1 MGGGSYLFGFLA
13 GLLSTFNPCVLP
25 LIPLVVGSA
34 ASAHRL
40 GPVALSGGVLISF
53 VGLGIFI
60 ATIGFGLGLDATLF
74 RSVGGVIMV
83 AIGLV
88 LVSGPL
94 QQRFAIAGGGVSSM
108 AEGWMG
114 RITVGGW
121 QGQFLLGLLLG
132 VVWTPCV
139 GPTLGAASLM
149 AARGENLGQVSLV
162 MVLFGIGATIPLLV
176 IGTLSRQALVR
187 WRGKFAAAGS
197 AGKTILGV
205 LMLLLG
211 FSILSGFD
219 HILEAWLVTHMP
231 EWLLN
236 VTTRF

>member
-1 MGGGSYLFGFLA
+1 MGSGTYLLGFLA

-34 ASAHRL
+34 ASAHRF
-40 GPVALSGGVLISF
+40 GPLALSAGVLLSF
-53 VGLGIFI
+53 VGLGLFI
-60 ATIGFGLGLDATLF
+60 ATIGFGLGLDATVF
-74 RSVGGVIMV
+74 RAVGGVVMV
-83 AIGLV
+83 ALGLV

-94 QQRFAIAGGGVSSM
+94 QQRFALAGGEVASM

-114 RITVGGW
+114 RVAVGGW

-149 AARGENLGQVSLV
+149 AARGENLGQVASV
-162 MVLFGIGATIPLLV
+162 MILFGIGATVPLLV
-176 IGTLSRQALVR
+176 IGTLSRQAMVR
-187 WRGKFAAAGS
+187 WRGKMAAAGS

-205 LMLLLG
+205 LMLVLG
-211 FSILSGFD
+211 ASILSGFD
-219 HILEAWLVTHMP
+219 HALEAWLVTHMP
-231 EWLLN
+231 TWLLN
-236 VTTRF
+236 LTTQF